1 MLLAQTRWD
10 RKETRMRHSV
20 RALNMKYT
28 LEFVF
33 IERYAMLF
41 CQLTKWPH
49 KHTLCDACCL
59 FCKFCEFDHLAK
71 QSISIG
77 IPTAW
82 GKN

>member
-49 KHTLCDACCL
+49 KHTLCTACFVNLENGRLRACRVTY
-59 FCKFCEFDHLAK
+59 
-71 QSISIG
+71 IG
-77 IPTAW
+77 QCAL
-82 GKN
+82 